1 MGSGASSSQ
10 IIAPDI
16 STSDVINFKLL
27 NFSNPEVKELPNF
40 LDPSIRTREDLY
52 LPVIWNL
59 EKEVTRGSLGSR
71 STTIHYNQMR
81 LSGNPK
87 YQGFEKAC
95 GFQSFKAQKYRPYPF
110 QNYYPFYLVPGQLI
124 QSMTRLPSHEEL
136 LQEELLLQVYSIA
149 IVEEGFDYESEAVN
163 QCLKYELYQVTPSKP
178 GGKMIYLHPES
189 RIIFFSHRWEAHL
202 DGSVTADNED
212 KTKLRKLKTIVKE
225 TDFVWLDYMCIPQSG
240 NVEQQLKAIQSL
252 PYYIA
257 RSHMLYVLTTDEE
270 NRRQYKS
277 RAFPNL
283 ELLCASLPIL
293 ETFTRQV
300 NNGKFEEVV
309 QLSPLAIIYDEA
321 GEITGPFLSP
331 HTAKITKT
339 SDLSMMVLLLRRIM
353 YYLQDLYH
361 HSPDE
366 ARKLLDLIL
375 PGLPAFTDEDD
386 VEDQYRQLKACAI
399 DRFITWHLPLLNQPY
414 RTSFT
419 TNATSTASSRTAS
432 IAATEIEWRD
442 LQGALEK
449 IHISDKSPITP
460 SHSSKKSIR
469 KSLNGSK
476 KK

>member
-1 MGSGASSSQ
+1 MGSGASSSSKESSDIT
-10 IIAPDI
+10 II
-16 STSDVINFKLL
+16 DVPKFRLL
-27 NFSNPEVKELPNF
+27 QLQGSEFPVIPEF
-40 LDPSIRTREDLY
+40 LDPTIRIQDLY

-59 EKEVTRGSLGSR
+59 EKEVTRRRSGTW

-81 LSGNPK
+81 LSRNPNHCR
-87 YQGFEKAC
+87 FERAC

-178 GGKMIYLHPES
+178 GGKTIYLHPES

-240 NVEQQLKAIQSL
+240 NGEQQLKAIQSL

-283 ELLCASLPIL
+283 ELLCASLPIV

-300 NNGKFEEVV
+300 DGKLEEVV
-309 QLSPLAIIYDEA
+309 QHAPLAVIYDEA

-331 HTAKITKT
+331 HTANITKT
-339 SDLSMMVLLLRRIM
+339 SDLSMMVLILRRIM

-361 HSPDE
+361 YSPE
-366 ARKLLDLIL
+366 ITKKLLDLNL

-386 VEDQYRQLKACAI
+386 VEDQYRQLKSCTI
-399 DRFITWHLPLLNQPY
+399 DRFITWHLPLLNQPC

-419 TNATSTASSRTAS
+419 TDATSTASSRTAS
-432 IAATEIEWRD
+432 IAATEIEWRE

-449 IHISDKSPITP
+449 IHVSPT
-460 SHSSKKSIR
+460 HSRKKTVR
-469 KSLNGSK
+469 NRSLNVNK